1 MVQKKDSLIRKML
14 KRHEEFFDE
23 KTGVSVANDFLQL
36 SKIMEEMRAIEDKR
50 VFHVLYA
57 LISENC
63 HLKGVVAE
71 RGSRISNLQ
80 RSQPRPR
87 QPPLKGIG
95 S

>member
-1 MVQKKDSLIRKML
+1 MPQKKDSLIRKML
-14 KRHEEFFDE
+14 KRHEEFFDK

-63 HLKGVVAE
+63 HLKEVVAE
-71 RGSRISNLQ
+71 RGSRISKLQ
-80 RSQPRPR
+80 RGQTQP
-87 QPPLKGIG
+87 K
-95 S
+95 